1 MSSETPVQASPSSPR
16 PVLHRRGLSELLGS
30 CFQLRCVGPDL
41 GCGGGDGGG
50 GGGGEGEGEV
60 GENVSRYL

>member
-30 CFQLRCVGPDL
+30 CFQPRCVGPDL
-41 GCGGGDGGG
+41 GCGGGGG

>member
-30 CFQLRCVGPDL
+30 CFQPRCVGPDL
-41 GCGGGDGGG
+41 GHGD
-50 GGGGEGEGEV
+50 GGEGEGEV

>member
-1 MSSETPVQASPSSPR
+1 MSSEIPAQASPSSPR

-30 CFQLRCVGPDL
+30 CFQPRCVGPDL
-41 GCGGGDGGG
+41 GHGDGGG
-50 GGGGEGEGEV
+50 VGSGEGEGEV